1 MLAEARRLHSL
12 LPRASSLSLAKVPRV
27 PRMARRV
34 GPVASEVTRVGTAPR
49 VVVEV
54 VVVEV
59 VTAEVVAVV
68 VVLVEAV
75 VVVAVVVVAV
85 VSRLGDSIAC
95 GVNAM
100 DAGDVVDEWEDAD
113 ENAMTDA
120 VDVVDTLPVMESLSP
135 LGTAEKGDRN
145 DRMLC
150 PKIVR
155 EFEDKIGR
163 PFTLEACTN
172 VDGSNAVCLG

>member
-1 MLAEARRLHSL
+1 MVRVSRGLHSL
-12 LPRASSLSLAKVPRV
+12 RPEPSSLFLVRVPRV

-75 VVVAVVVVAV
+75 VVAVVVVAV
-85 VSRLGDSIAC
+85 VSS
-95 GVNAM
+95 
-100 DAGDVVDEWEDAD
+100 
-113 ENAMTDA
+113 
-120 VDVVDTLPVMESLSP
+120 
-135 LGTAEKGDRN
+135 
-145 DRMLC
+145 
-150 PKIVR
+150 
-155 EFEDKIGR
+155 
-163 PFTLEACTN
+163 
-172 VDGSNAVCLG
+172 